1 MNKIFIGVLTLIAS
15 GLTSCSVENSASE
28 DIQKSLTG
36 TVTFNAASF
45 GFPAAN
51 TTKSPEMAR
60 VTPEG
65 GIAKITDLPKGVKT
79 INVKASQR
87 TDKNYDLATFIA
99 TNKETWKLEN
109 VRFGV
114 NTFTAHAQQK
124 RSGDKTWT
132 EEWERI
138 VPNPSYVEGF
148 EVAKE
153 YVGTKEAT
161 INTTGD
167 NNFTIDMELLN
178 SVLRFDVAKTNKDI
192 IMALRATVTTPA
204 KGKDKEKSIS
214 YTYDVKYTKDVKNV
228 ESIFLNTVDL
238 VAGSSLKLDLLLTN
252 NNVLTKKN
260 NVLTATTKIHNLLN
274 STIVLEKGKLYTAKK
289 AGKNVVITD
298 KNFKE
303 VTIIDFTWEQLQ
315 NENID
320 ILLPL

>member
-1 MNKIFIGVLTLIAS
+1 MNKIFIGALALIAS

-45 GFPAAN
+45 GFPTTN
-51 TTKSPEMAR
+51 TTKSPEMAKAAA
-60 VTPEG
+60 EG
-65 GIAKITDLPKGVKT
+65 EIAKITKLPKGVKT
-79 INVKASQR
+79 IDVQASQR
-87 TDKNYDLATFIA
+87 TDKDYDLATFTA

-114 NTFTAHAQQK
+114 NTFTAHAQQE

-132 EEWERI
+132 KEWETI
-138 VPNPSYVEGF
+138 VPNPSYVEEF

-167 NNFTIDMELLN
+167 NNVIIDMELLN

-204 KGKDKEKSIS
+204 KGENKEKSIS
-214 YTYDVKYTKDVKNV
+214 YTYDVKYTEDVENV

-238 VAGSSLKLDLLLTN
+238 VAKSSLKLDLVLTN
-252 NNVLTKKN
+252 NNVLPT
-260 NVLTATTKIHNLLN
+260 TTKIHNLLN
-274 STIVLEKGKLYTAKK
+274 NTIVLKKGKLYTAKK

-303 VTIIDFTWEQLQ
+303 VTIIDFTWEQLK

-320 ILLPL
+320 IILPL